1 MHKIYHPPLPNFEF
15 VWAGHYGG
23 KMKLD
28 IVSELEQLGLL
39 TKKDGKIQDAD
50 KALLLKVYL
59 AKMSGKTDI
68 KKLGE
73 DFDPS
78 TKISDEQFA
87 ETGKIH
93 EYLAKAM
100 QQNYGEREKLGQ
112 CRSFENLEKK
122 VKQDCDNFKLKQQE
136 FDALNLLLSSESEL
150 SSLAEKFGAKDVQSL
165 EKALKAKQ
173 GTLTKSYYKNK
184 AERLSEATDYL
195 IWLSVRA
202 ENFQLES
209 VK

>member
-1 MHKIYHPPLPNFEF
+1 
-15 VWAGHYGG
+15 
-23 KMKLD
+23 MKLD

-59 AKMSGKTDI
+59 AKMSGKADI

-136 FDALNLLLSSESEL
+136 FEALNSLLSSESAL
-150 SSLAEKFGAKDVQSL
+150 SSLAEKIGAKDVQSL

-209 VK
+209 AK